1 MASKLI
7 SSNDANDAFNLGAQV
22 VTDKD
27 LRHAVADALRKSRW
41 SNGPEI
47 VEFLYVQGD
56 RAVRQPDAPTSVDA
70 NGWFWDSFDL
80 CTNDHEFDWNRI
92 TPGAHWGYAQ
102 ELKEQEPV
110 RTWTPRLGSRKRA
123 RRPWRATRVA
133 WPDRP
138 STAPTGSS
146 RPVSGSFR
154 SRVSLGM
161 MPLQLG
167 KTGCSC

>member
-7 SSNDANDAFNLGAQV
+7 SYNDENDTFNLGAQV

-47 VEFLYVQGD
+47 VEFLYVRVTVQYVNQMLD
-56 RAVRQPDAPTSVDA
+56 FVDA

-102 ELKEQEPV
+102 ELKEQGRQDLDTAAWFEEQGEKTMA
-110 RTWTPRLGSRKRA
+110 RNTRRLAGQTFNRA
-123 RRPWRATRVA
+123 
-133 WPDRP
+133 DRII
-138 STAPTGSS
+138 
-146 RPVSGSFR
+146 
-154 SRVSLGM
+154 
-161 MPLQLG
+161 
-167 KTGCSC
+167 KTGQR

>member
-7 SSNDANDAFNLGAQV
+7 SYNDENDTFNLGAQV

-47 VEFLYVQGD
+47 VEFLYVRVTVQYVNQMLD
-56 RAVRQPDAPTSVDA
+56 FVDA

-80 CTNDHEFDWNRI
+80 CTSDHEFDWNRI

-102 ELKEQEPV
+102 ELKEQGRQDLDTAAWFEEEGEKTMA
-110 RTWTPRLGSRKRA
+110 RNTRRLAGQTFNRA
-123 RRPWRATRVA
+123 
-133 WPDRP
+133 DRII
-138 STAPTGSS
+138 
-146 RPVSGSFR
+146 
-154 SRVSLGM
+154 
-161 MPLQLG
+161 
-167 KTGCSC
+167 KTGQR

>member
-7 SSNDANDAFNLGAQV
+7 SYNDENDTFNLGAQV

-47 VEFLYVQGD
+47 VEFLYVRVTVQYVNQMLD
-56 RAVRQPDAPTSVDA
+56 FVDA

-102 ELKEQEPV
+102 ELKEQGRQDLDTAAWFDEQGEKTMA
-110 RTWTPRLGSRKRA
+110 RNTRRLAGQTFNRA
-123 RRPWRATRVA
+123 
-133 WPDRP
+133 DRII
-138 STAPTGSS
+138 
-146 RPVSGSFR
+146 
-154 SRVSLGM
+154 
-161 MPLQLG
+161 
-167 KTGCSC
+167 KTGQR

>member
-7 SSNDANDAFNLGAQV
+7 SYNDENDTFNLGAQV

-47 VEFLYVQGD
+47 VEFLYVRVTVQYVNQMLD
-56 RAVRQPDAPTSVDA
+56 FVDA

-102 ELKEQEPV
+102 ELKEQGRQDLDTAAWFEEQGEKTMA
-110 RTWTPRLGSRKRA
+110 RNTRRLAGQTFNRA
-123 RRPWRATRVA
+123 
-133 WPDRP
+133 DRII
-138 STAPTGSS
+138 
-146 RPVSGSFR
+146 
-154 SRVSLGM
+154 
-161 MPLQLG
+161 
-167 KTGCSC
+167 KTGRR

>member
-7 SSNDANDAFNLGAQV
+7 SYNDENDTFNLGAQV

-47 VEFLYVQGD
+47 VEFLYVRVTVQYVNQMLD
-56 RAVRQPDAPTSVDA
+56 FVDA

-102 ELKEQEPV
+102 ELKEQGRQDLDTAAWFDEQGEKTMA
-110 RTWTPRLGSRKRA
+110 RNTRRLSGQTFNRA
-123 RRPWRATRVA
+123 
-133 WPDRP
+133 DRII
-138 STAPTGSS
+138 
-146 RPVSGSFR
+146 
-154 SRVSLGM
+154 
-161 MPLQLG
+161 
-167 KTGCSC
+167 KTGQR

>member
-7 SSNDANDAFNLGAQV
+7 SYNDENDTFNLGAQV

-47 VEFLYVQGD
+47 VEFLYVRVTVQYVNQMLD
-56 RAVRQPDAPTSVDA
+56 FVDA

-102 ELKEQEPV
+102 ELKEQGRQDLDTAAWFDEEGEKTMA
-110 RTWTPRLGSRKRA
+110 RNTRRLAGQTFNRA
-123 RRPWRATRVA
+123 DRIIKTRQ
-133 WPDRP
+133 R
-138 STAPTGSS
+138 
-146 RPVSGSFR
+146 
-154 SRVSLGM
+154 
-161 MPLQLG
+161 
-167 KTGCSC
+167 

>member
-7 SSNDANDAFNLGAQV
+7 SYNDENDTFNLGAQV

-47 VEFLYVQGD
+47 VEFLYVRVTVQYVNQMLD
-56 RAVRQPDAPTSVDA
+56 FVDA

-102 ELKEQEPV
+102 ELKDQGRQDLDTAAWFEEQGEKTMA
-110 RTWTPRLGSRKRA
+110 RNTRRLAGQTFNRA
-123 RRPWRATRVA
+123 
-133 WPDRP
+133 DRII
-138 STAPTGSS
+138 
-146 RPVSGSFR
+146 
-154 SRVSLGM
+154 
-161 MPLQLG
+161 
-167 KTGCSC
+167 KTGQR